1 MTEKWDA
8 IVVGG
13 GFYGC
18 ALALHLKTRN
28 ERVLLLE
35 REDGLLKRASF
46 VNQARVHNGYH
57 YPRSL
62 LTAIRSHIN
71 YRRFKQDYAYAID
84 DSFEKVY
91 AIAKNGSKTSAA
103 QYRHVA
109 EAIGA
114 PIIPAPDRI
123 KKLFNPE
130 MIEEAFLVE
139 ECAFDAIKLRDVM
152 MERMESCGVGI
163 EYKCEVN
170 FIADGLRVHFG
181 DWVHNAGQIFL
192 CAYSQTSAILERSSL
207 PLLPLKHEMTEV
219 CLIEPPAE
227 LKHLGITV
235 MDGEFFSTMPFPPS
249 GTHSLTHVRWTPH
262 AEWLDTSDPLEP
274 DPRPLLGSTVKTNY
288 QRMADDAYA
297 YLPCMSDAKHVKSL
311 FDVKTVL
318 QSNEVDDGRPVLF
331 KRDYGLRGL
340 NVVIGG
346 KLDNAYDVIEE
357 LCHPLS

>member
-35 REDGLLKRASF
+35 KESTLLSRASF

-71 YRRFKQDYAYAID
+71 YRRFKQDYAAAIVD
-84 DSFEKVY
+84 NFEKVY
-91 AIAKNGSKTSAA
+91 AVAKHGSKTSAT

-109 EAIGA
+109 ELIGA

-139 ECAFDAIKLRDVM
+139 ECAFDAAKLRDLM
-152 MERMESCGVGI
+152 LERMEICGVEIRLDASVVRIGHL
-163 EYKCEVN
+163 EDVLFAYN
-170 FIADGLRVHFG
+170 DDSALPQMS
-181 DWVHNAGQIFL
+181 NQIFL
-192 CAYSQTSAILERSSL
+192 CAYSQTNSILERSNL
-207 PLLPLKHEMTEV
+207 PLLPLKHELTEV
-219 CLIEPPAE
+219 CIIEPPKE
-227 LKHLGITV
+227 LKWLGITV
-235 MDGEFFSTMPFPPS
+235 MDGEFFSTMPFPPV
-249 GTHSLTHVRWTPH
+249 GKHSLTHVRWTPH
-262 AEWLDTSDPLEP
+262 MSWEDSNPLAHAEKLMP
-274 DPRPLLGSTVKTNY
+274 TNY
-288 QRMADDAYA
+288 QRMADDAFA
-297 YLPCMSDAKHVKSL
+297 YLPCMADAKYVKSL

-331 KRDYGLRGL
+331 KRDYGMKGL
-340 NVVIGG
+340 NVIIGG

-357 LCHPLS
+357 LCSPL